1 MNKPIERYVYPA
13 IFDYA
18 EDGISVEFPDLPGCL
33 TCGSTDE
40 EAFLMAKEALG
51 LHLWGM
57 ERDGDD
63 IPDPTPVQSV
73 SRESNQ
79 SVMLIEVWMPLIR
92 EAMANRAVKKTLTIP
107 KWLNDAAEEQHI
119 NFSQVL
125 QRALKDRL
133 GVTDYSEHAEQ

>member
-63 IPDPTPVQSV
+63 IPDPAPVQSV

-79 SVMLIEVWMPLIR
+79 SVMLIEAWMPLIR